1 MKDLKTVE
9 ENQNL
14 QIHDPNLNFQKEA
27 VERMRTSLLSCTIDS
42 NSKTATAALQQIA
55 IMRIYHQVSR
65 VIKYLDLMDKLES
78 KLYESIEASMDT
90 MATANPSTWAMLL
103 RIQSQLQ
110 YNMVQSQKL
119 LEPYMNM
126 DTFHVPDFSAD
137 NEYIDADA
145 KLIPQESREKLRNTA
160 QAILTE
166 LNSSTSGGDTDE
178 SSS

>member
-1 MKDLKTVE
+1 LKDLKTVE

-55 IMRIYHQVSR
+55 VMRIYHQVSR
-65 VIKYLDLMDKLES
+65 VIKYLDLMDKLEN
-78 KLYESIEASMDT
+78 KLYESIETSMDN
-90 MATANPSTWAMLL
+90 MSAANPSTWAMLL

-126 DTFHVPDFSAD
+126 DTFHVPDFSSD
-137 NEYIDADA
+137 KDYIDADA

-160 QAILTE
+160 QAILAE

>member
-42 NSKTATAALQQIA
+42 TSKTATAALQQIA

-65 VIKYLDLMDKLES
+65 VIKYLDLMDKLET
-78 KLYESIEASMDT
+78 KLYESIETSMDN
-90 MATANPSTWAMLL
+90 MSAANPSTWAMLL

-137 NEYIDADA
+137 KEYIDADA